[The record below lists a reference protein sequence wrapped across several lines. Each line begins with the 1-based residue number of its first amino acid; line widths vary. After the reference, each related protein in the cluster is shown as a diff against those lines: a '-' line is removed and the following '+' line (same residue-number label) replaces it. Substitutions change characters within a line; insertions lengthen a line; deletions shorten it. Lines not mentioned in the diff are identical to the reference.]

1 MVRHRSLERTLI
13 MNHHIDNHDELLQ
26 TLKDSIE
33 SNERVYNALQDMDKK
48 MDAAAKRTRRNM
60 VINVITMALWLVT
73 ATLLFMARP

>member
-1 MVRHRSLERTLI
+1 

-48 MDAAAKRTRRNM
+48 MDADAKRTRRNM